1 MKIVKTINLTKIYRM
16 GPSEIRAL
24 DGVNLTIEKGEFLSV
39 MGRSGSGKSTL
50 LNLIGCL
57 DRPTSGSVILD
68 GVEVSRLPGRR
79 LPRIRREKVGF
90 VFQQFN
96 LIPTLTA
103 LENVELPLR
112 YAGVGRG
119 ERRRRAKEALEEVG
133 LSDRLGHRPSE
144 LSGGEQQR
152 VAIARAIVN
161 RPDILLADE
170 PTGELDTHTAA
181 EIIDLMHELNR
192 EEGVTVVI
200 VTHDPLVASR
210 TDRIIYLSDGR
221 IIREERP
228 PATMGLSLIHI

>member
-1 MKIVKTINLTKIYRM
+1 MIVETVELTKIYKM

-24 DGVNLTIEKGEFLSV
+24 DGVNLAIEKGEFLSV

-57 DRPTSGSVILD
+57 DRPTSGTVILD
-68 GVEVSRLPGRR
+68 GVEVTRLPKGK
-79 LPRIRREKVGF
+79 LTQIRREKVGF

-112 YAGVGRG
+112 YAGVSGG
-119 ERRRRAKEALEEVG
+119 ERRRRAKEALEQVG
-133 LSDRLGHRPSE
+133 LGDRLGHRPME
-144 LSGGEQQR
+144 LSGGECQR
-152 VAIARAIVN
+152 IAIARAIVN
-161 RPDILLADE
+161 WPAILLADE

-192 EEGVTVVI
+192 EAGVTVVI

-228 PATMGLSLIHI
+228 STTSGR

>member
-1 MKIVKTINLTKIYRM
+1 MIVETVGLTKIYKM

-24 DGVNLTIEKGEFLSV
+24 DGVNLAIEKGEFLSV

-57 DRPTSGSVILD
+57 DRPTSGTVILD
-68 GVEVSRLPGRR
+68 GVEVTRLPKGK
-79 LPRIRREKVGF
+79 LPQIRREKVGF

-112 YAGVGRG
+112 YAGVSGG
-119 ERRRRAKEALEEVG
+119 ERRRRAKEALEQVG
-133 LSDRLGHRPSE
+133 LGDRLGHRPME
-144 LSGGEQQR
+144 LSGGECQR
-152 VAIARAIVN
+152 IAIARAIVN
-161 RPDILLADE
+161 RPAILLADE
-170 PTGELDTHTAA
+170 PTGELETHTAA

-192 EEGVTVVI
+192 EAGVTVVI

-228 PATMGLSLIHI
+228 STTSGR

>member
-1 MKIVKTINLTKIYRM
+1 MIVETVELTKIYKM

-24 DGVNLTIEKGEFLSV
+24 DGVNLAIEKGEFLSV

-57 DRPTSGSVILD
+57 DRPTSGTVILD
-68 GVEVSRLPGRR
+68 GVEVTRLPKGK
-79 LPRIRREKVGF
+79 LPQIRREKVGF

-112 YAGVGRG
+112 YAGVSGG
-119 ERRRRAKEALEEVG
+119 ERRRRAKEALEQVG
-133 LSDRLGHRPSE
+133 LGDRLGHRPME
-144 LSGGEQQR
+144 LSGGECQR
-152 VAIARAIVN
+152 IAIARAIVN
-161 RPDILLADE
+161 WPAILLADE

-192 EEGVTVVI
+192 EAGVTVVI

-221 IIREERP
+221 IVREERP
-228 PATMGLSLIHI
+228 STTSGR

>member
-1 MKIVKTINLTKIYRM
+1 MIVETVGLTKIYKM

-24 DGVNLTIEKGEFLSV
+24 DGVNLAIEKGEFLSV

-57 DRPTSGSVILD
+57 DRPTSGTVILD
-68 GVEVSRLPGRR
+68 GVEVTRLPKGK
-79 LPRIRREKVGF
+79 LPQIRREKVGF
-90 VFQQFN
+90 VSQQFN

-112 YAGVGRG
+112 YAGVSGG
-119 ERRRRAKEALEEVG
+119 ERRRRAKEALEQVG
-133 LSDRLGHRPSE
+133 LGDRLGHRPME
-144 LSGGEQQR
+144 LSGGECQR
-152 VAIARAIVN
+152 IAIARAIVN
-161 RPDILLADE
+161 RPAILLADE
-170 PTGELDTHTAA
+170 PTGELETHTAA

-192 EEGVTVVI
+192 EAGVTVVI

-228 PATMGLSLIHI
+228 STTSGR

>member
-1 MKIVKTINLTKIYRM
+1 MIVETVGLTKIYKM
-16 GPSEIRAL
+16 GPNEIRAL
-24 DGVNLTIEKGEFLSV
+24 DGVNLAIEKGEFLSV

-57 DRPTSGSVILD
+57 DRPTSGTVILD
-68 GVEVSRLPGRR
+68 GVEVTRLPKGK
-79 LPRIRREKVGF
+79 LPQIRREKVGF

-112 YAGVGRG
+112 YAGVSGG
-119 ERRRRAKEALEEVG
+119 ERRRRAKEALEQMG
-133 LSDRLGHRPSE
+133 LGDRLGHRPME
-144 LSGGEQQR
+144 LSGGECQR
-152 VAIARAIVN
+152 IAIARAIVN
-161 RPDILLADE
+161 RPAILLADE
-170 PTGELDTHTAA
+170 PTGELETHTAA

-192 EEGVTVVI
+192 EAGVTVVI

-228 PATMGLSLIHI
+228 STTSGR

>member
-24 DGVNLTIEKGEFLSV
+24 DGVNLTIERGEFLSV

-228 PATMGLSLIHI
+228 PATMGR

>member
-1 MKIVKTINLTKIYRM
+1 MIVETVELTKIYKM

-24 DGVNLTIEKGEFLSV
+24 DGVNLAIEKGEFLSV

-57 DRPTSGSVILD
+57 DRPTSGTVILD
-68 GVEVSRLPGRR
+68 GVEVTRLPKGK
-79 LPRIRREKVGF
+79 LPQIRREKVGF

-112 YAGVGRG
+112 YAGVSSG
-119 ERRRRAKEALEEVG
+119 ERRRRAKEALEQVG
-133 LSDRLGHRPSE
+133 LGDRLGHRPME
-144 LSGGEQQR
+144 LSGGECQR
-152 VAIARAIVN
+152 IAIARAIVN
-161 RPDILLADE
+161 RPAILLADE

-192 EEGVTVVI
+192 EAGVTVVI

-221 IIREERP
+221 IVREEKP
-228 PATMGLSLIHI
+228 PTTSGR

>member
-1 MKIVKTINLTKIYRM
+1 MIVETVELTKIYKM

-24 DGVNLTIEKGEFLSV
+24 DGVNLAIEKGEFLSV

-57 DRPTSGSVILD
+57 DRPTSGTVILD
-68 GVEVSRLPGRR
+68 GVEVTRLPKGK
-79 LPRIRREKVGF
+79 LPQIRREKVGF

-112 YAGVGRG
+112 YAGVSGG
-119 ERRRRAKEALEEVG
+119 ERRRRAKEALEQVG
-133 LSDRLGHRPSE
+133 LGDRLGHRPME
-144 LSGGEQQR
+144 LSGGECQR
-152 VAIARAIVN
+152 IAIARAIVN
-161 RPDILLADE
+161 RPAILLADE

-192 EEGVTVVI
+192 EAGVTVVI

-221 IIREERP
+221 IVREERP
-228 PATMGLSLIHI
+228 STTSGR